1 MFEVNKELFGS
12 FVAEQRKRKGY
23 TQREL
28 AERLFVSDKAVS
40 KWERGLSMPDIS
52 LLIPLAEV
60 LEVSVTELLEGRR
73 LAQMEERK
81 QDEVERLVKKALLF
95 SEEAPEKKRE
105 RRKRHALLFGG
116 CCLAAALEVLIFF
129 LLGEL
134 GIGGGEND
142 SFSEGA
148 FLWGTSFFVFELLSL
163 IFGSYFWLFMKERL
177 PLYYDENKISA
188 YSDGIFRMNL
198 PGVSFNNSNW
208 PPIVKILRLWS
219 AATLLFVPLVCFGF
233 SIVPMEAWMV
243 IAVQNVMLL
252 GYLLS
257 LLVPVY
263 VVGRKYGMSSE
274 KSVQKAVQEAGDSLP
289 QSRSRQNMP
298 GRWKKRLIVLGT
310 ILSLTTMSLFG
321 ILFIAETESFS
332 GIRIGFVSG
341 GGRREWTASYSL
353 LDGQFRKKIYPAI
366 TDSQEGIPYVMEI
379 ETKQGRISIDVTD
392 KKGTVIFS
400 VEEIEPGEYP
410 VVLEGTVEVRITA
423 EKHVGSFAIRERE

>member
-198 PGVSFNNSNW
+198 PGCECIFNYN
-208 PPIVKILRLWS
+208 
-219 AATLLFVPLVCFGF
+219 
-233 SIVPMEAWMV
+233 
-243 IAVQNVMLL
+243 Q
-252 GYLLS
+252 
-257 LLVPVY
+257 
-263 VVGRKYGMSSE
+263 
-274 KSVQKAVQEAGDSLP
+274 
-289 QSRSRQNMP
+289 
-298 GRWKKRLIVLGT
+298 
-310 ILSLTTMSLFG
+310 
-321 ILFIAETESFS
+321 
-332 GIRIGFVSG
+332 
-341 GGRREWTASYSL
+341 
-353 LDGQFRKKIYPAI
+353 
-366 TDSQEGIPYVMEI
+366 
-379 ETKQGRISIDVTD
+379 
-392 KKGTVIFS
+392 
-400 VEEIEPGEYP
+400 
-410 VVLEGTVEVRITA
+410 
-423 EKHVGSFAIRERE
+423 